1 MVFFFTILHN
11 NKKKLNIILFGT
23 QKIQNIYILY
33 YGLQVLVTE
42 LGDKI
47 EECFAVQDKEGEEGE
62 EAVEEARTEP
72 RATPR
77 RRPVPPRRNRRRS
90 SSSADEVMKNKI
102 CSTSRVTP
110 LTKLL
115 SGAHT

>member
-77 RRPVPPRRNRRRS
+77 RRPAPRRNRRRS
-90 SSSADEVMKNKI
+90 SSSADEVMKNTI
-102 CSTSRVTP
+102 RSTSRITT
-110 LTKLL
+110 LTELL
-115 SGAHT
+115 LGAYT